1 MIYIVSY
8 DLLEPGQ
15 NYDNLIEKIKESGSW
30 AKLGGSAYLVDSTK
44 SAVELRD
51 EYKTFL
57 NSNDK
62 LYVGRIEAP
71 AAWTGMPQDVT
82 QWIKDK
88 LDRHEHK

>member
-15 NYDNLIEKIKESGSW
+15 NYDNLIEKIKEAGSW
-30 AKLGGSAYLVDSTK
+30 AKLGGSAYLVDSAK

-51 EYKTFL
+51 EYKKL
-57 NSNDK
+57 LDSNDK
-62 LYVGRIEAP
+62 LYVGRVDAP
-71 AAWTGMPQDVT
+71 AAWSGMPQDVT

-88 LDRHEHK
+88 LDRHESK